1 MISHCNQAAK
11 DLGPLALSAKATD
24 NFARVALQAC
34 ERRIVQKPH
43 MTALL
48 ALSLVAALQGS
59 SAPIEVPFRIGSDAI
74 IVDTTVNGRKLSL
87 MFDTGFGGAIV
98 HSAGINLG
106 KATGTMTLRDFVGEF
121 EAETTDIKSF
131 KLGSVEIDPSG
142 MVAVKDNAEGD
153 YSQSYNTHCDGI
165 MGFQALTKY
174 VLEINFEKSKF
185 LLHPKSFDFT
195 SRVPDNKRT
204 FLAKL
209 LPTGHNAMEM
219 EVSTADGKKMTMAL
233 DTGNAFY
240 ATTHRDVLERI
251 GAWKSGDKPKF
262 IKASFVASGEVA
274 SWSKR
279 LKNMTVFGVP
289 VAEGCW
295 DIIDAPSG
303 SAESDGTIGF
313 GFLKNFNIIV
323 DYERRRVWL
332 DNFSGKSSSEDPG
345 EVGLYAAN
353 DPATKRAIVAFV
365 APDGPAAR
373 AGIKVRDAILSIDG
387 VDELNI
393 GHRAL
398 QKLLE
403 GPVGSSVKMVLS
415 RNGNLMR
422 LDLKRELLVND

>member
-1 MISHCNQAAK
+1 MA
-11 DLGPLALSAKATD
+11 
-24 NFARVALQAC
+24 
-34 ERRIVQKPH
+34 
-43 MTALL
+43 ALL
-48 ALSLVAALQGS
+48 ALAAFAAFQGT

-74 IVDTTVNGRKLSL
+74 IVDATVNGRKLSL

-106 KATGTMTLRDFVGEF
+106 KATGKMTLRDFVGEF

-131 KLGSVEIDPSG
+131 RLGSVEIDPKG

-165 MGFQALTKY
+165 LGFQALTKY
-174 VLEINFEKSKF
+174 VLEINMEKSRF
-185 LLHPKSFDFT
+185 VLHPKSFDFT
-195 SRVPDNKRT
+195 TRVPDNKRT

-219 EVSTADGKKMTMAL
+219 EVSTSDGKKMTMAL

-251 GAWKSGDKPKF
+251 GAWQVGAKPKF
-262 IKASFVASGEVA
+262 MKASFVASGEVA

-279 LKNMTVFGVP
+279 LKNMVVFGVP
-289 VAEGCW
+289 VPDGCW

-313 GFLKNFNIIV
+313 GFLKNFNVLV

-332 DNFSGKSSSEDPG
+332 ENFNGKVGSEDPG
-345 EVGLYAAN
+345 EIGIYAAN
-353 DPATKRAIVAFV
+353 DPNTKRAIVVFV
-365 APDGPAAR
+365 APESPAAR

-387 VDELNI
+387 IDELNV

-403 GPVGSSVKMVLS
+403 GAVGSTVKLVLS